1 MQMKHSSII
10 IAGAE
15 AAVLTSCV
23 SFCSKLEKMSH
34 LQVTV
39 FFFFEGSPSERSS
52 LLPNQM
58 KLFDRKQLQTSMQ

>member
-39 FFFFEGSPSERSS
+39 FFFF
-52 LLPNQM
+52 
-58 KLFDRKQLQTSMQ
+58 

>member
-39 FFFFEGSPSERSS
+39 FFFFLKAR
-52 LLPNQM
+52 LP
-58 KLFDRKQLQTSMQ
+58 KDHLYFPIK

>member
-15 AAVLTSCV
+15 AAVLISCV

-39 FFFFEGSPSERSS
+39 FFF
-52 LLPNQM
+52 LKACLP
-58 KLFDRKQLQTSMQ
+58 KDHLYFPIK

>member
-1 MQMKHSSII
+1 MTSNMQMKHSSII

-15 AAVLTSCV
+15 AAVLISCV

-39 FFFFEGSPSERSS
+39 FFF
-52 LLPNQM
+52 
-58 KLFDRKQLQTSMQ
+58 